1 MYKFFH
7 CLNFHILSLILE
19 DENIDDSYQFYKMIM
34 KSVQCFTNQVPP
46 MLGSIKEICS
56 GKNPKTEDEWNFF
69 LEEEKTLLANSWSIG
84 LAIGIVTTILITV
97 GVTIIIAKFCCNSY
111 MNSPKIFPCE
121 KCKTGSNENRGT
133 MVSPFYLSDK
143 TKLDK
148 ITN

>member
-1 MYKFFH
+1 MLLNLIFIFFP
-7 CLNFHILSLILE
+7 ILE
-19 DENIDDSYQFYKMIM
+19 NGNIDIDSDRFYKMII

-56 GKNPKTEDEWNFF
+56 GKNPKTEDEWKIF

-97 GVTIIIAKFCCNSY
+97 GVTIIIAKCCCKSY

-121 KCKTGSNENRGT
+121 KCKRGGNSDSIRET
-133 MVSPFYLSDK
+133 MVSPKS
-143 TKLDK
+143 
-148 ITN
+148 IA